1 MAEFSSTEQLRQQ
14 FVQTYIAPMVTDS
27 RVVTAFQTIPRE
39 IFVPAEF
46 QSAAYQDRA
55 LPIGAGQT
63 ISQPSLVAQMT
74 ELLQLTGTETV
85 LEIGTGSGYQ
95 AAILS
100 HLAKQVYSIE
110 RLDVLAQQAR
120 ERFKQLNI
128 TNVVVIVGDGAKG
141 YQSKAPFD
149 AIIITATTP
158 QVPQPL
164 IEQLKENGR
173 LVVPLGNRLMAGTK
187 LNGALHLTN
196 HGLVEFVPLIT
207 SHQ

>member
-1 MAEFSSTEQLRQQ
+1 M
-14 FVQTYIAPMVTDS
+14 
-27 RVVTAFQTIPRE
+27 
-39 IFVPAEF
+39 
-46 QSAAYQDRA
+46 
-55 LPIGAGQT
+55 
-63 ISQPSLVAQMT
+63 
-74 ELLQLTGTETV
+74 
-85 LEIGTGSGYQ
+85 
-95 AAILS
+95 
-100 HLAKQVYSIE
+100 
-110 RLDVLAQQAR
+110 
-120 ERFKQLNI
+120 
-128 TNVVVIVGDGAKG
+128 VVIVGDGAKG